1 MYLKST
7 DGKNKLHIIIWEPD
21 YVVNVAIQEPDGDVN
36 VTIQESDSGVNVM
49 LQKLDDAASV
59 VIQESDS
66 DSNVKNVEAIKAI
79 LQISH
84 GMIEYVERYDEFAKF
99 FNENGILVIGNDHLG
114 HGKTASGDEQL
125 GYFGEGKS
133 KTVVDD
139 LYEVTKYAKETY
151 GKDIPY
157 FLFGHS
163 MGSFMARR
171 YLMTYGNVLTGAIIC
186 GTGHTPGIV
195 LTAGNICAKIIQL
208 FKGEYHRSLFLKKI
222 AFGSY
227 NKRIPDAKTENDWLS
242 RNTTN
247 VEKYNRDKYCTFLF
261 TVNGYQTLF
270 GVLKFIQKKENIT
283 HIPKDLPLYFIAG
296 KEDPVGNYGA
306 GVLKVAK
313 QYKDIGIK
321 NIESKLYENDRHELT
336 NETDRDIVF
345 RDILKW
351 IETF

>member
-7 DGKNKLHIIIWEPD
+7 DGQNQLHVVIWEPAKKLA
-21 YVVNVAIQEPDGDVN
+21 N
-36 VTIQESDSGVNVM
+36 SSGNTKE
-49 LQKLDDAASV
+49 L
-59 VIQESDS
+59 
-66 DSNVKNVEAIKAI
+66 KAI

-84 GMIEYVERYDEFAKF
+84 GMIEYVERYDEFARF

-114 HGKTASGDEQL
+114 HGKTAANDEAL
-125 GYFGEGKS
+125 GYFGEGQS
-133 KTVVDD
+133 KTVVAD

-171 YLMTYGNVLTGAIIC
+171 YLMTYGNALTGAIIC
-186 GTGHTPGIV
+186 GTGYTPGII
-195 LTAGNICAKIIQL
+195 LTAGNICAKIIRL

-242 RNTTN
+242 RNMKN
-247 VEKYNRDKYCTFLF
+247 VEKYNQDKYCTFLF

-270 GVLKFIQKKENIT
+270 GVLKFIQKKENIAQ
-283 HIPKDLPLYFIAG
+283 IPKELPLYFIAG

-313 QYKDIGIK
+313 QYKDNGIK
-321 NIESKLYENDRHELT
+321 NIKIKLYENDRHELT
-336 NETDRDIVF
+336 NEIDRNTVF
-345 RDILKW
+345 QDILQW
-351 IETF
+351 LEEF